1 MKLTKKIIFIIILIL
16 SFQSF
21 SKADDI
27 RDFQIE
33 GMSIGDSALNYF
45 SKSTLENG
53 KELSW
58 YDTKVFTPIRDIMLS
73 DSKIYESYQIA
84 IKTGDKSYKIQGIE
98 GFIFYRNNDFDKC
111 LSQLDSISNDI
122 KKLFTKINSSG
133 KQTYKHSFDKSGKTL
148 VTAIHLTLKNGDE
161 VRVNC
166 VDWAKKY
173 SFIDQLRISIFTK
186 EYAKFLETAYK

>member
-1 MKLTKKIIFIIILIL
+1 MKRLILIL
-16 SFQSF
+16 ILVFSFQSF

-122 KKLFTKINSSG
+122 KKLFTKNYSSG
-133 KQTYKHSFDKSGKTL
+133 KQTYKHSYDKSGKTL
-148 VTAIHLTLKNGDE
+148 VTAIHHTLKNGDQ
-161 VRVNC
+161 VRVHC

-173 SFIDQLRISIFTK
+173 SFIDQLRISILTK

>member
-1 MKLTKKIIFIIILIL
+1 MKKLLLIL
-16 SFQSF
+16 LLLFSFQPLST
-21 SKADDI
+21 ADDI
-27 RDFQIE
+27 RDFEIE
-33 GMSIGDSALNYF
+33 GMSIGDSALDYF
-45 SKSTLENG
+45 SKSILDNG

-84 IKTGDKSYKIQGIE
+84 IKTGDKNYKIQGIE
-98 GFIFYRNNDFDKC
+98 GFIFYKNNDFDKC

-173 SFIDQLRISIFTK
+173 SYIDQLRISIFTK
-186 EYAKFLETAYK
+186 EYAKFLETAYN

>member
-1 MKLTKKIIFIIILIL
+1 MKRLLIYLFIIL
-16 SFQSF
+16 SLGLMATV
-21 SKADDI
+21 KADDI

-45 SKSTLENG
+45 SKSTLDNG

-58 YDTKVFTPIRDIMLS
+58 YDTKVFTPIRDIELS
-73 DSKIYESYQIA
+73 DSKIYESYQIV
-84 IKTGDKSYKIQGIE
+84 IKTGDKNYIIQGIE

-122 KKLFTKINSSG
+122 KKLFIKINSSG
-133 KQTYKHSFDKSGKTL
+133 KQTYKHSYDKSGKTL
-148 VTAIHLTLKNGDE
+148 VTAIQHTLKNGDQ
-161 VRVNC
+161 VRVQC

-173 SFIDQLRISIFTK
+173 SFIDQLRISILTK
-186 EYAKFLETAYK
+186 EYAKFLQTAYK

>member
-1 MKLTKKIIFIIILIL
+1 MF

-133 KQTYKHSFDKSGKTL
+133 KQTYKHSYDKSGKTL
-148 VTAIHLTLKNGDE
+148 VTAIHHTLKNGDQ
-161 VRVNC
+161 VRVHC

-173 SFIDQLRISIFTK
+173 SFIDQLRISILTK